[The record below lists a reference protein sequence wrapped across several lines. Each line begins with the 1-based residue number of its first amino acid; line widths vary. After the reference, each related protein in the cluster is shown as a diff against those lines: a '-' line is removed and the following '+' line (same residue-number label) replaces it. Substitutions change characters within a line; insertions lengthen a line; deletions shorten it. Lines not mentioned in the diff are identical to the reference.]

1 MTDEG
6 RRLTARSSSS
16 WPRAQAKEAHV
27 CCVGRFDTQVVT
39 PRGTIAGGA
48 RDLRPAA
55 RGGRHSRLPAFP
67 HRQPWKRGNPQHVRH
82 CGPRR
87 TMDVSG
93 PWGFSRPSESLNRLH
108 LRLPPAPRPRH
119 MAARHTPL
127 FHRATAH
134 RSSHPEFSFE
144 KIASPQSCFS
154 DLDSRHG
161 SDPVCRQAL
170 V

>member
-27 CCVGRFDTQVVT
+27 CCVGRFDTQVAT

-55 RGGRHSRLPAFP
+55 GATAACRRSPIASPGSVAT
-67 HRQPWKRGNPQHVRH
+67 PQHVRH

-87 TMDVSG
+87 TMVVSG

>member
-16 WPRAQAKEAHV
+16 WPPSTSQGSA
-27 CCVGRFDTQVVT
+27 CVL
-39 PRGTIAGGA
+39 RGPIRHAGGQPQGNH
-48 RDLRPAA
+48 RRWRSRPAA
-55 RGGRHSRLPAFP
+55 HGGRHSRLPAYP
-67 HRQPWKRGNPQHVRH
+67 LSPALEAWQPQHVRH
-82 CGPRR
+82 CVPRR

-119 MAARHTPL
+119 MAARHTTL

-144 KIASPQSCFS
+144 KIASTQSCFS